1 MVLPV
6 LVVLRHSSLL
16 DREDC
21 PSSSDVVCDGHQA
34 YPNFGPLAAIQMQ
47 GLQLLEV
54 VKQENHVIFV
64 EHIAAA
70 VVEAVPLVVVAAAVA
85 AVPLVVITV
94 VVGGLQVVSLV
105 TPLVAAVGLMLVAV
119 VRAMTLIVLLTA
131 GLVELMVVH
140 YWFF

>member
-34 YPNFGPLAAIQMQ
+34 YPNFGPLVAIQMQ

-64 EHIAAA
+64 EHIAAVA
-70 VVEAVPLVVVAAAVA
+70 VEAVPLVVATAAVE

-94 VVGGLQVVSLV
+94 VVDEPQLVSLA
-105 TPLVAAVGLMLVAV
+105 TPLVAAVGLMLVV
-119 VRAMTLIVLLTA
+119 VTRAMTLIVLLME